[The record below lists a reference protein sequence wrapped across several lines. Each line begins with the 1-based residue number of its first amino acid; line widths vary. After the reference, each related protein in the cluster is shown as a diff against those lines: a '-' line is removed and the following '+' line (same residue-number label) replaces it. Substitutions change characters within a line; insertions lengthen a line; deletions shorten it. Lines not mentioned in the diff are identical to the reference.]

1 MTHRI
6 IFAATACLVCFRT
19 SAGLR
24 AQENAAPTN
33 EAPSAE
39 LIIDAEKDIAPAA
52 PMAPGEEPLPD
63 MNKPL
68 PGEENIFG
76 SDLFGTSGMVSQP
89 SEPVIPERPPLLE
102 DPIEAERK
110 MRVKFRK
117 VKAVLDRDAQLV
129 ELEDMADR
137 AATPED
143 RRAARRAYYALF
155 FSKVRKADPS
165 LADYAD
171 RLERVSL
178 FDLYQTRIEPTLPL
192 NPPPQPQPQA
202 KFIPRSEIPGEAPLA
217 ETVAERP

>member
-1 MTHRI
+1 MTHRT
-6 IFAATACLVCFRT
+6 IFAAAACLVVGLWT
-19 SAGLR
+19 TANLR
-24 AQENAAPTN
+24 AQQNAVSTN
-33 EAPSAE
+33 EPPSAE
-39 LIIDAEKDIAPAA
+39 LIIDAETDIAPEA

-63 MNKPL
+63 MNSPL

-76 SDLFGTSGMVSQP
+76 SDLFGTPGAVSQP

-117 VKAVLDRDAQLV
+117 VKAVLDSDPQLV
-129 ELEDMADR
+129 ELEQMADT

-143 RRAARRAYYALF
+143 HRAARRAYYALF
-155 FSKVRKADPS
+155 FSKVRKSDPK

-171 RLERVSL
+171 RLEALSL
-178 FDLYQTRIEPTLPL
+178 SDLYQTRIEPTVPL

-202 KFIPRSEIPGEAPLA
+202 KFITPSQLPGEAPPS
-217 ETVAERP
+217 EERP